1 MFLMIDRIRRFL
13 LGFDPDD
20 IQAKLTVVE
29 SKLEE
34 SSKILQSLKEELDKL
49 KESKADM
56 RYVQSIE
63 EQLSNLDNLINNI
76 FDILKMKR
84 EIKKGRIELSNMDK
98 CGIVLNL
105 IQKGINTSSELR
117 KYVPF
122 SVRELYEVLNELE
135 KLSIIGQIKEGR
147 KKKYYVIED
156 DSEFVQSED
165 YL

>member
-1 MFLMIDRIRRFL
+1 
-13 LGFDPDD
+13 
-20 IQAKLTVVE
+20 
-29 SKLEE
+29 
-34 SSKILQSLKEELDKL
+34 
-49 KESKADM
+49 M

-84 EIKKGRIELSNMDK
+84 ETKKGRIELSNMDK

>member
-1 MFLMIDRIRRFL
+1 MINKIRRFL

-20 IQAKLTVVE
+20 IQAKLIAIE

-49 KESKADM
+49 KESKADI

-98 CGIVLNL
+98 CRIVLNL
-105 IQKGINTSSELR
+105 IRKGVNTSSELR

-135 KLSIIGQIKEGR
+135 KLSIIGQMKEGR